1 MCFSELWNWSLSLE
15 LKNVVRV
22 LVFVPFF
29 NAVTPTATSAQENTD
44 KNQDIT
50 VVVQSGDTLSLIV
63 ARVLGRFDRDTW
75 GAVAEYNKIADL
87 GSLEVGDILLIPRYL
102 RNNTPDPSVTSQV
115 DDICGDQQVCFQVNA
130 AQSALAN
137 DSISSEDSTPAVESR
152 SQAELSFSETRK
164 TLENVDREPE
174 RLPTADSEP
183 HTGAPQQPQFTSE
196 TTAVS
201 YTHLTLPTT
210 PYV

>member
-1 MCFSELWNWSLSLE
+1 M
-15 LKNVVRV
+15 
-22 LVFVPFF
+22 
-29 NAVTPTATSAQENTD
+29 
-44 KNQDIT
+44 
-50 VVVQSGDTLSLIV
+50 
-63 ARVLGRFDRDTW
+63 LGRFDRDTW

-183 HTGAPQQPQFTSE
+183 HTCLLYTSPSPRDQRG
-196 TTAVS
+196 TRMPSSA
-201 YTHLTLPTT
+201 
-210 PYV
+210 